1 MEKFGCIGPYY
12 NNKEHICTNLT
23 QSKKIKKMYTN
34 GKKYYQK
41 CLHPC
46 KYLHLQLSQTLE
58 GDMQESLNDE
68 VSKTSFNFQPV
79 VRKTKAYYSY
89 GTLTLFAEV
98 GGYLGLLLGYS
109 VYNLADFIEYF
120 CRKGIK
126 SI

>member
-58 GDMQESLNDE
+58 GRVVNFSHLSL
-68 VSKTSFNFQPV
+68 
-79 VRKTKAYYSY
+79 
-89 GTLTLFAEV
+89 
-98 GGYLGLLLGYS
+98 
-109 VYNLADFIEYF
+109 LARLREMI
-120 CRKGIK
+120 
-126 SI
+126 SISRE